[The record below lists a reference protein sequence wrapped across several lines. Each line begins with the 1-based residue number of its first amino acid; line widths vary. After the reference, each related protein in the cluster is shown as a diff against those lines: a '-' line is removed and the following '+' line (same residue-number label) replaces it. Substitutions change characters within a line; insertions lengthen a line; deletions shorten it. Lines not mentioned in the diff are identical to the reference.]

1 MLRNCRTGNDSEFF
15 DVTEKKFSIQDEIID
30 GRPLYL
36 DAQATTSMVS
46 KYLSVSIAVCG
57 VEGWGFG
64 VWSGFNTHLIA
75 NIASLSVERDI
86 WNAAIEHWFVYFL

>member
-1 MLRNCRTGNDSEFF
+1 MAGQGYNVTCCEIAAQEMIRKFF

-57 VEGWGFG
+57 VEGWGLG
-64 VWSGFNTHLIA
+64 CQVGSTLT
-75 NIASLSVERDI
+75 
-86 WNAAIEHWFVYFL
+86 